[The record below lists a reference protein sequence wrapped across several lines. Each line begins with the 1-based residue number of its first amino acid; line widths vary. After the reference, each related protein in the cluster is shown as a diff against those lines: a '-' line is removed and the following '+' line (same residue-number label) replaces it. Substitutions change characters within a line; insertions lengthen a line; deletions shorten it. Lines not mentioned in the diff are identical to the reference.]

1 MQVAQ
6 RQHLQKQRE
15 AQLAAASA
23 AAAATGNTTI
33 NVTNVSIGKEPKT
46 TIVIKTPTGN
56 VPPNMKATITGNTL
70 IPATII
76 EKKAESMMEAN
87 KPYWDPVPPL
97 APLSGNSIRPTSI
110 ITSIPVPT
118 VSPSKVDD
126 DSNSTN
132 QSANSSL

>member
-1 MQVAQ
+1 MAQ

-23 AAAATGNTTI
+23 ANTSI
-33 NVTNVSIGKEPKT
+33 NVANVMGKEPKA

-56 VPPNMKATITGNTL
+56 VPSNMKATLSGNMM
-70 IPATII
+70 I
-76 EKKAESMMEAN
+76 EKKAESMLEAY
-87 KPYWDPVPPL
+87 KPNWDPVPPL
-97 APLSGNSIRPTSI
+97 APLSGNSIRQTSI
-110 ITSIPVPT
+110 IAQIPVPT

-132 QSANSSL
+132 LSANSSV

>member
-15 AQLAAASA
+15 AQLAAAT
-23 AAAATGNTTI
+23 ATNASI
-33 NVTNVSIGKEPKT
+33 NVTNMTMGKDPKA
-46 TIVIKTPTGN
+46 TIVIKTPTGT
-56 VPPNMKATITGNTL
+56 VPPNMKATIAGNAL

-76 EKKAESMMEAN
+76 EKKAEAMLEAY
-87 KPYWDPVPPL
+87 KTSWDPVPPL
-97 APLSGNSIRPTSI
+97 APLSGNSIRQTSI
-110 ITSIPVPT
+110 IASIPVPT
-118 VSPSKVDD
+118 VSPSKIDD